1 MEDNALKQLIT
12 KLDLLSLSSESEV
25 MPSQLSH
32 FLRKARKLGTASF
45 DLEMPS
51 AGGANTEGLTRPGAF
66 SCCLLFLELKRI
78 LSLPIGDEK
87 KGDRI
92 ESNFES
98 LTATCDRLL
107 SRSARK

>member
-1 MEDNALKQLIT
+1 MRL
-12 KLDLLSLSSESEV
+12 ESY
-25 MPSQLSH
+25 QLSH

-51 AGGANTEGLTRPGAF
+51 AGGATTEGLTRPGAF

-78 LSLPIGDEK
+78 LSLLIGNEK

-92 ESNFES
+92 ESNFEG
-98 LTATCDRLL
+98 LTATRD
-107 SRSARK
+107 